1 MYKRFEK
8 HLTFPNKRLTLL
20 ALTLC
25 MNTLFNYDC
34 LGHQE
39 LKKIAHDRRRVF
51 IEFVSRD
58 GWPDHTPYTVTT
70 TGAPVPAVLKCVL
83 IQ

>member
-34 LGHQE
+34 FGHQE
-39 LKKIAHDRRRVF
+39 LENIAQDGRGVFRNRVC
-51 IEFVSRD
+51 VAGYG
-58 GWPDHTPYTVTT
+58 GWVIP
-70 TGAPVPAVLKCVL
+70 LRL
-83 IQ
+83 L